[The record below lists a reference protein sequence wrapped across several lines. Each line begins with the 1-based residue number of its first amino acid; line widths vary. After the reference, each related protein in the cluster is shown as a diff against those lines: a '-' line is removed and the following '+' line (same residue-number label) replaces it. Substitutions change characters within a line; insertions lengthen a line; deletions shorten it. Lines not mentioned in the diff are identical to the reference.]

1 MYNGEFHDLYCLLD
15 SRVSESS
22 GIIGKECIMVGNEG
36 NIEQISDW
44 KIGRKV
50 SIQMAL

>member
-1 MYNGEFHDLYCLLD
+1 MLD
-15 SRVSESS
+15 SRVSEGS
-22 GIIGKECIMVGNEG
+22 GIMGKECSMHGSEG